1 MIIKRSLKLSST
13 LTRLQPIAFHFS
25 EYSNQN
31 SKNKKTYDEIVRSS
45 TALKLALKS
54 LTEGQH
60 LSMSVGSQDP
70 LRVNLEST
78 SSIIPS

>member
-1 MIIKRSLKLSST
+1 MISKRSFVISS
-13 LTRLQPIAFHFS
+13 RVFQRWDQPAVTFQFS

-31 SKNKKTYDEIVRSS
+31 SKNKKTYDEIVRSN

-60 LSMSVGSQDP
+60 LSMSIGSQDP
-70 LRVNLEST
+70 LRVT
-78 SSIIPS
+78 